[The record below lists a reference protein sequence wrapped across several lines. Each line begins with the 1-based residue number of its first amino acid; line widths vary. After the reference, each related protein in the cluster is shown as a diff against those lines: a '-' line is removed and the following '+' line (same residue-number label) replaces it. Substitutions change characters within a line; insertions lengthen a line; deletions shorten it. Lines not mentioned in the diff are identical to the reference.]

1 MVLMKIQIRVT
12 IDKIVIIFLYL
23 NIMTKEEF
31 IKKYGIE
38 KYNRRLELTR
48 EINRKRRLADP
59 EWERN
64 RSKKKYQK
72 LKEKLKTDP
81 ELKTKLSVE
90 RVRNKQRSYV
100 ENGRID
106 LIENY
111 ELAKADN
118 FDGWEIHHKIELHPD
133 GSTRFTSK
141 SLKDIDL
148 YYNRPANEL
157 IWMTTF
163 EHNSIHHKQVE

>member
-1 MVLMKIQIRVT
+1 
-12 IDKIVIIFLYL
+12 
-23 NIMTKEEF
+23 MTKEEF

-38 KYNRRLELTR
+38 KYQKRLELTR

-59 EWERN
+59 EWEKN

-72 LKEKLKTDP
+72 LKEKLKTNP

-133 GSTRFTSK
+133 GSVRYTSK
-141 SLKDIDL
+141 SLKDIGL
-148 YYNRPANEL
+148 
-157 IWMTTF
+157 
-163 EHNSIHHKQVE
+163 

>member
-1 MVLMKIQIRVT
+1 
-12 IDKIVIIFLYL
+12 
-23 NIMTKEEF
+23 MTKEEF

-38 KYNRRLELTR
+38 KYQKRLELTR
-48 EINRKRRLADP
+48 EINRKRRLEDP
-59 EWERN
+59 SWEKN
-64 RSKKKYQK
+64 RRRLKYEK
-72 LKEKLKTDP
+72 LKEKFKTNP
-81 ELKTKLSVE
+81 ELKTKLSLD
-90 RVRNKQRSYV
+90 RVRLKQRSYV
-100 ENGRID
+100 ENGRVD

-141 SLKDIDL
+141 SLKDIGL

-163 EHNSIHHKQVE
+163 EHNSIHHKQIE

>member
-1 MVLMKIQIRVT
+1 MVLMKIQIIVT

-59 EWERN
+59 EWEKN

-72 LKEKLKTDP
+72 LKEKLKTNP

-133 GSTRFTSK
+133 GSVRYTSK
-141 SLKDIDL
+141 SLKDIGL
-148 YYNRPANEL
+148 YYNRPATEL

-163 EHNSIHHKQVE
+163 EHNSIHHKQIE

>member
-1 MVLMKIQIRVT
+1 
-12 IDKIVIIFLYL
+12 
-23 NIMTKEEF
+23 MTKEEF

-59 EWERN
+59 EWEKN

-72 LKEKLKTDP
+72 LKEKLKTNP

-133 GSTRFTSK
+133 GSVRYTSK
-141 SLKDIDL
+141 SLKDIGL
-148 YYNRPANEL
+148 YYNRPATEL

-163 EHNSIHHKQVE
+163 EHNSIHHKQIE

>member
-1 MVLMKIQIRVT
+1 MVLMKIQIIVT

-38 KYNRRLELTR
+38 KYQKRLELTR

-59 EWERN
+59 EWEKN

-72 LKEKLKTDP
+72 LKEKLKTNP

-133 GSTRFTSK
+133 GSVRYTSK
-141 SLKDIDL
+141 SLKDIGL
-148 YYNRPANEL
+148 YYNRPATEL